1 MPAIRKN
8 LTVDQGSTFTVSVRF
23 KDSTGTPI
31 NLTGHTV
38 TFNLFK
44 AGRTTSL
51 FTHVAAVTSDG
62 WINILATDEQTLT
75 FPLGKNAYIIDHET
89 PDGTKNR
96 LFFGSLEVRSGV
108 DV

>member
-8 LTVDQGSTFTVSVRF
+8 LTVDQGSTFAVSVRY
-23 KDSTGTPI
+23 KDSNGQPI

-44 AGRTTSL
+44 AGRTTAL
-51 FTHVAAVTSDG
+51 FTHVAEVAADG
-62 WINILATDEQTLT
+62 WINIKATDEETT
-75 FPLGKNAYIIDHET
+75 AFPLGKNAYIIDHET

-96 LFFGSLEVRSGV
+96 LFFGALEVRSGV